1 MSQEKRL
8 TAKKGTKT
16 RAMKKARS
24 KMRRNRM
31 LRKIGKLGIL
41 GLTTSAITIGGYT
54 LYDAHKFNKELDNFD
69 KQIEKIDKEKSE
81 RDLFVE
87 GLKVENVQAKT
98 DSEKSIEDIIIEQY
112 NSEVLPEEQIS
123 KEDIGYIKEEHF
135 NDASIYKSENEN
147 GKEIYIQ
154 NHLDGMTE
162 QGLDWVEAKD
172 IDGVIAVVN
181 KKDLT
186 VITAEGIINDEY
198 VPVEVQALTMDAN
211 TTYSASEN
219 YITLEGNS
227 KENYEKLLKGYER
240 YEKEIQEK
248 EDKGME
254 LE

>member
-8 TAKKGTKT
+8 TVKKGTKT
-16 RAMKKARS
+16 KAMKKAKS

-54 LYDAHKFNKELDNFD
+54 LYDAHKFNKELDKFD
-69 KQIEKIDKEKSE
+69 KQIDKEKSE
-81 RDLFVE
+81 RDLFAE
-87 GLKVENVQAKT
+87 SLKVEIIQAKT

-112 NSEVLPEEQIS
+112 NSDVLPEEQIS

-147 GKEIYIQ
+147 GEEIYIQ
-154 NHLDGMTE
+154 NHLDGMAE
-162 QGLDWVEAKD
+162 QGLSWVEAKD

-198 VPVEVQALTMDAN
+198 VPVEVQALTMDAK

-219 YITLEGNS
+219 YITLEGDS
-227 KENYEKLLKGYER
+227 KENYEKLLEG